1 MSRARCLLLTALC
14 AGVTAMPV
22 RAAEPVLAAEPKAA
36 AEQGSEAAL
45 RVGGARK
52 DGQTLVP
59 SPAVPSIAA
68 AAATADNALPVVPA
82 PRVDPVSESFAMLR
96 QELADARLQHAAL
109 EDSNARLTELNAQ
122 LRQEIE
128 SLAIE
133 LQTTREQGERR
144 ALLYGA
150 GLIFAGLLVGVLLRR
165 RPRNSVWN

>member
-14 AGVTAMPV
+14 AGVTALPV

-36 AEQGSEAAL
+36 AEQSSEAAL

-96 QELADARLQHAAL
+96 QELADARLHHAAL

>member
-14 AGVTAMPV
+14 AGLTALSV
-22 RAAEPVLAAEPKAA
+22 RAAEPVLASEPKSA
-36 AEQGSEAAL
+36 AEQGSEAEPRMGL
-45 RVGGARK
+45 VREG
-52 DGQTLVP
+52 GQTLLP
-59 SPAVPSIAA
+59 PPAVPSMAA
-68 AAATADNALPVVPA
+68 SAATAGNALPALAP

-96 QELADARLQHAAL
+96 QELADARLQRAAL

-150 GLIFAGLLVGVLLRR
+150 GLILAGLLVGVLLRR

>member
-1 MSRARCLLLTALC
+1 MSRALCLLLTALC
-14 AGVTAMPV
+14 AGVTALSV
-22 RAAEPVLAAEPKAA
+22 RAAEPVLAAQPKAA

-68 AAATADNALPVVPA
+68 AATADNALPVVPA

-96 QELADARLQHAAL
+96 QELADARLHHAAL

>member
-14 AGVTAMPV
+14 AGVTALPI
-22 RAAEPVLAAEPKAA
+22 RAAEPVLAAEPKAG
-36 AEQGSEAAL
+36 AEQGSAAEPG
-45 RVGGARK
+45 VGVIGEG
-52 DGQTLVP
+52 GQTFAAPAGVP
-59 SPAVPSIAA
+59 SMAA
-68 AAATADNALPVVPA
+68 DAATAGNALPVLPP
-82 PRVDPVSESFAMLR
+82 PRVDPVSESFAVLR

-133 LQTTREQGERR
+133 LQTTRERGERR

-150 GLIFAGLLVGVLLRR
+150 GLILAGLLVGALLRR